1 MDEHGFQIAFT
12 LSDSLTGE
20 VKHDPKFIDWLV
32 VAWGVNDDGSF
43 FKEYESGLHPC
54 TE

>member
-32 VAWGVNDDGSF
+32 ILVFLVSIISLVFLN
-43 FKEYESGLHPC
+43 
-54 TE
+54 